1 MRLTKA
7 NVLSM
12 STSENVRTGVLLYIN
27 DSIIL
32 QNRVQI
38 TSIDAQKRMNYLGAE
53 PTRYQ
58 IDFTLLLFPTQRVG
72 ELNHL

>member
-38 TSIDAQKRMNYLGAE
+38 TSIDAQKRFNLKDIRPLAGLRKVNEVKTAH
-53 PTRYQ
+53 R
-58 IDFTLLLFPTQRVG
+58 
-72 ELNHL
+72 